1 MHTGVAHWADM
12 WPNKIHLRIF
22 HTGAP
27 EYAEELVVKKIKLRF
42 FLLLQ
47 AGTNLVGFLS
57 HVVCLDRNARTTS
70 KSRSLRQAGRT
81 TASRVVRYIWTG
93 RIRNARFRSK
103 VSQIQIRFQYILV
116 HWSEKVQDLSHLGP
130 INVTSTSLRH
140 GRLNTSTCHV
150 VSIQGK

>member
-12 WPNKIHLRIF
+12 WPNKIQLRIF

-47 AGTNLVGFLS
+47 AGTNLMGFLS

-116 HWSEKVQDLSHLGP
+116 H
-130 INVTSTSLRH
+130 
-140 GRLNTSTCHV
+140 
-150 VSIQGK
+150 